1 MNHTV
6 NLPQPQGI
14 SILSQREI
22 AETRE
27 LAIAFAETLEN
38 KQLLTHMGMFNAYA
52 WRAAMNHN
60 ALYYEIDK
68 YMISYPEWNN
78 LLNCSHQGELEIV
91 VATEWL
97 QEYIR
102 ENWKGACHSE
112 NTLRKYRKQQI
123 ELGLFYFDVENRPKG
138 AFWGSRNGQKGH
150 ATATPPKL
158 EKVDLPRILIFYQ
171 VFEQIYRYRVNQALI
186 ESENITAFDCMP
198 DHGGMVMVE
207 LYNALNISD
216 FRGNVGAS
224 EIVCEPQEEVAVSKP
239 RVTFKWRNNP
249 KNYFNPA
256 IWKYLVESAKFV
268 ASQVKEVVVEIAS
281 ELMPLGTLDEVPY

>member
-1 MNHTV
+1 MNDIAI
-6 NLPQPQGI
+6 LPQQQGI
-14 SILSQREI
+14 SILSRQQI

-60 ALYYEIDK
+60 ALYYEGDK

-78 LLNCSHQGELEIV
+78 LLNCSHQGQLEIV

-97 QEYIR
+97 QEYIK

-171 VFEQIYRYRVNQALI
+171 VFDQIYRYRVSQALI
-186 ESENITAFDCMP
+186 ESENITAFDLMP
-198 DHGGMVMVE
+198 EHGGMVMVE

-224 EIVCEPQEEVAVSKP
+224 EIVCEPQEEVAIAKP
-239 RVTFKWRNNP
+239 RVAFKWRNNP
-249 KNYFNPA
+249 KNYFDPA

-268 ASQVKEVVVEIAS
+268 ASQVKEVVVEITS
-281 ELMPLGTLDEVPY
+281 ELMPLGSLDEVPY

>member
-1 MNHTV
+1 MNHTA
-6 NLPQPQGI
+6 NLLQSQGTTV
-14 SILSQREI
+14 LSQIEI

-27 LAIAFAETLEN
+27 LAFEFANSLDN
-38 KQLLTHMGMFNAYA
+38 KQLLTQMGMFNAYA
-52 WRAAMNHN
+52 WRAAINHG
-60 ALYYEIDK
+60 ALYYEVDK
-68 YMISYPEWNN
+68 YRISYPEWNN
-78 LLNCSHQGELEIV
+78 LLNCSHQGKLEIV

-97 QEYIR
+97 QEYMK

-112 NTLRKYRKQQI
+112 NTLRKYRKQHVG
-123 ELGLFYFDVENRPKG
+123 LGLIYFDIKNRPKG
-138 AFWGSRNGQKGH
+138 AYWGSRNGEKGH

-171 VFEQIYRYRVNQALI
+171 VFDQIYRDRLNQKLMN
-186 ESENITAFDCMP
+186 SDRITAFDCMP
-198 DHGGMVMVE
+198 SHGGMVMVE

-224 EIVCEPQEEVAVSKP
+224 EIVAELQEEVSVAKP
-239 RVTFKWRNNP
+239 RVAFKWKNNP
-249 KNYFNPA
+249 KNFFDPA

-268 ASQVKEVVVEIAS
+268 ASQVKEVVIEIAS

>member
-1 MNHTV
+1 MNDIAI
-6 NLPQPQGI
+6 LPQQQGI
-14 SILSQREI
+14 SILSRQQI

-60 ALYYEIDK
+60 ALYYEGDK

-78 LLNCSHQGELEIV
+78 LLNCSHQGQLEIV

-97 QEYIR
+97 QEYIK

-171 VFEQIYRYRVNQALI
+171 VFDQIYRYRVSQALI

-224 EIVCEPQEEVAVSKP
+224 EIVCEPQEEVAIAKP
-239 RVTFKWRNNP
+239 RVAFKWRNNP
-249 KNYFNPA
+249 KNYFDPA

-268 ASQVKEVVVEIAS
+268 ASQVKEVVVEITS
-281 ELMPLGTLDEVPY
+281 ELMPLGSLDEVPY

>member
-1 MNHTV
+1 MNDIAI
-6 NLPQPQGI
+6 LPQPQGI

-52 WRAAMNHN
+52 WRAAMNHG
-60 ALYYEIDK
+60 ALYYEGDK

-97 QEYIR
+97 QEYIK

-123 ELGLFYFDVENRPKG
+123 ELGLFYFDIENRPKG

-171 VFEQIYRYRVNQALI
+171 VFDQIYRDRVNQALI
-186 ESENITAFDCMP
+186 DSNRITAFDCMP
-198 DHGGMVMVE
+198 SHGGMVMVE

-268 ASQVKEVVVEIAS
+268 ASQVKEVVVGIAS

>member
-1 MNHTV
+1 MNDIAI
-6 NLPQPQGI
+6 LPQQQGI
-14 SILSQREI
+14 SILSRQQI

-27 LAIAFAETLEN
+27 LAIAFAETLDN

-78 LLNCSHQGELEIV
+78 LLNCSHQGQLEIV

-97 QEYIR
+97 QEYIK

-171 VFEQIYRYRVNQALI
+171 VFDQIYRYRVSQALI

-224 EIVCEPQEEVAVSKP
+224 EIVCEPQEEVAIAKP
-239 RVTFKWRNNP
+239 RVTFKWKNNP
-249 KNYFNPA
+249 KNFFDPA

-281 ELMPLGTLDEVPY
+281 ELMPLGSLDEVPY

>member
-1 MNHTV
+1 MNDIAI
-6 NLPQPQGI
+6 LPQQQGI
-14 SILSQREI
+14 SILSRQQI

-60 ALYYEIDK
+60 ALYYEGDK

-78 LLNCSHQGELEIV
+78 LLNCSHQGQLEIV

-97 QEYIR
+97 QEYIK

-123 ELGLFYFDVENRPKG
+123 ELGLFYFDIENRPKG

-171 VFEQIYRYRVNQALI
+171 VFDQIYRYRVSQALI
-186 ESENITAFDCMP
+186 ESENITAFDYMP

-224 EIVCEPQEEVAVSKP
+224 EIVCEPQEEVAIAKP
-239 RVTFKWRNNP
+239 RVAFKWRNNP
-249 KNYFNPA
+249 KNYFDPA

-268 ASQVKEVVVEIAS
+268 ASQVKEVVVEITS
-281 ELMPLGTLDEVPY
+281 ELMPLGSLDEVPY

>member
-1 MNHTV
+1 MNDIAI
-6 NLPQPQGI
+6 LPQQQGI
-14 SILSQREI
+14 SILSRQQI

-60 ALYYEIDK
+60 ALYYEGDK

-78 LLNCSHQGELEIV
+78 LLNCSHQGQLEIV

-97 QEYIR
+97 QEYMK

-112 NTLRKYRKQQI
+112 NTLRKYRKLQLQ
-123 ELGLFYFDVENRPKG
+123 LGLFYFDIENRPKG

-158 EKVDLPRILIFYQ
+158 ERVDLPRILIFYQ
-171 VFEQIYRYRVNQALI
+171 VFDQIYRDRINQILTI
-186 ESENITAFDCMP
+186 SEDITAFDLMP

-224 EIVCEPQEEVAVSKP
+224 EIVCEPQKEVAIAKP
-239 RVTFKWRNNP
+239 RVAFKWRNNP
-249 KNYFNPA
+249 KNYFDPA

-268 ASQVKEVVVEIAS
+268 ASQVKEVVVEITS
-281 ELMPLGTLDEVPY
+281 ELMPLGSLDEVPY

>member
-6 NLPQPQGI
+6 NLLQSQGTTV
-14 SILSQREI
+14 LSQIEI

-60 ALYYEIDK
+60 ALYYEGDK

-78 LLNCSHQGELEIV
+78 LLNCSHQGQLEIV

-97 QEYIR
+97 QEYIK

-171 VFEQIYRYRVNQALI
+171 VFDQIYRYRVSQALI

-198 DHGGMVMVE
+198 SHGGMVMVE

-224 EIVCEPQEEVAVSKP
+224 EIVCEPQEEVAIAKP
-239 RVTFKWRNNP
+239 RVAFKWRNNP
-249 KNYFNPA
+249 KNYFDPA

-268 ASQVKEVVVEIAS
+268 ASQVKEVVVEITS
-281 ELMPLGTLDEVPY
+281 ELMPLGSLDEVPY

>member
-1 MNHTV
+1 MNDIAI
-6 NLPQPQGI
+6 LPQQQGI
-14 SILSQREI
+14 SILSRQQI

-60 ALYYEIDK
+60 ALYYEGDK

-78 LLNCSHQGELEIV
+78 LLNCSHQGQLEIV

-97 QEYIR
+97 QEYMK

-112 NTLRKYRKQQI
+112 NTLRKYRKLQLQ
-123 ELGLFYFDVENRPKG
+123 LGLFYFDIENRPKG

-158 EKVDLPRILIFYQ
+158 ERVDLPRILIFYQ
-171 VFEQIYRYRVNQALI
+171 VFDQIYRDRINQILTI
-186 ESENITAFDCMP
+186 SEDITAFDLMP

-224 EIVCEPQEEVAVSKP
+224 EIVCEPQKEVAIAKP
-239 RVTFKWRNNP
+239 RVAFKWRNNP
-249 KNYFNPA
+249 KNYFDPA

-268 ASQVKEVVVEIAS
+268 ASQVKEVVV
-281 ELMPLGTLDEVPY
+281 